1 LFIISGKSIL
11 FSRGKMLQLLQYFKV
26 MDWIEN
32 ASQCPILRGVPSETL
47 LELFEKLQFQIKSYS
62 KDEVLAIQGDEV
74 NRLMILLQGSARGE
88 MTDFSG
94 HIIKIEDVPAPKPL
108 AGAFLFGSENFF
120 PVDVLA
126 NEPVKVLII
135 YRGEFLKLLRMNE
148 TIQMNYLNLVG
159 SKAQFLSKKIK
170 FLSFKTIKGK
180 IVHYLIGLK
189 QDAGG
194 DIRIPGSQ
202 QELADLFGVA
212 RPSVARAL
220 GELEDEGLISSQNR
234 MVKILDKPGLLK
246 YLNE

>member
-1 LFIISGKSIL
+1 
-11 FSRGKMLQLLQYFKV
+11 
-26 MDWIEN
+26 MDWIEK
-32 ASQCPILRGVPSETL
+32 ASLCPILKGISSGTL
-47 LELFEKLQFQIKSYS
+47 LELFEKLQFQVKSYG

-74 NRLMILLQGSARGE
+74 NRLMILLEGSARGE

-108 AGAFLFGSENFF
+108 AGAFLFGNENRF

-126 NEPVKVLII
+126 NEPVKVLVI
-135 YRGEFLKLLRMNE
+135 YREEFLKLLRMSE

-180 IVHYLIGLK
+180 IAHYLIGLK
-189 QDAGG
+189 QDADGH
-194 DIRIPGSQ
+194 IRIPSSQ

-220 GELEDEGLISSQNR
+220 GEMEDEGLISAQCK
-234 MVKILDKPGLLK
+234 MVKILNKPGLLK

>member
-1 LFIISGKSIL
+1 
-11 FSRGKMLQLLQYFKV
+11 MN
-26 MDWIEN
+26 WIES
-32 ASQCPILRGVPSETL
+32 ASQCPILKGVPTDTL
-47 LELFEKLQFQIKSYS
+47 LELFEKLQFQVKSYN
-62 KDEVLAIQGDEV
+62 KDEILAIQGEEV
-74 NRLMILLQGSARGE
+74 NRLMILLAGSARGE

-108 AGAFLFGSENFF
+108 AGAFLFGNENKF
-120 PVDVLA
+120 PVDVVA
-126 NEPVKVLII
+126 NEPVKVLVI

-180 IVHYLIGLK
+180 IAHYLIGLK
-189 QDAGG
+189 QDQNAT
-194 DIRIPGSQ
+194 IRIPSSQ

-220 GELEDEGLISSQNR
+220 GELENEGLIAAQNR
-234 MVKILDKPGLLK
+234 SVKILNKPGLLK

>member
-1 LFIISGKSIL
+1 
-11 FSRGKMLQLLQYFKV
+11 MN
-26 MDWIEN
+26 WIEK
-32 ASQCPILRGVPSETL
+32 ASQCPILKGVPTESL
-47 LELFEKLQFQIKSYS
+47 SVLFTKLQFQIKSYE
-62 KDEVLAIQGDEV
+62 KDDILAIQGDEV
-74 NRLMILLQGSARGE
+74 NRLMILLSGSVRGE

-94 HIIKIEDVPAPKPL
+94 HIIKIEDVAAPKPL
-108 AGAFLFGSENFF
+108 AGAFLFGNENRF

-126 NEPVKVLII
+126 NEPVNVLVI
-135 YRGEFLKLLRMNE
+135 YREEFLKLLRRNE

-180 IVHYLIGLK
+180 IAHYLIGLK
-189 QDAGG
+189 QDADGY
-194 DIRIPGSQ
+194 IRIPSSQ

-220 GELEDEGLISSQNR
+220 GEMEDEGLISAHCK
-234 MVKILDKPGLLK
+234 MVKILNKPGLLK

>member
-1 LFIISGKSIL
+1 
-11 FSRGKMLQLLQYFKV
+11 
-26 MDWIEN
+26 MDWIEK
-32 ASQCPILRGVPSETL
+32 ASLCPILKGVSPDL
-47 LELFEKLQFQIKSYS
+47 LLQHFEKLQFQIKSFK
-62 KDEVLAIQGDEV
+62 KDDVLAIQGDEV

-88 MTDFSG
+88 MTDFAG
-94 HIIKIEDVPAPKPL
+94 HVIKIEDVAAPRPL
-108 AGAFLFGSENFF
+108 AGAFLFGHENRF

-126 NEPVKVLII
+126 NEPVKVLVI
-135 YRGEFLKLLRMNE
+135 YREEFLKLLRMNE

-180 IVHYLIGLK
+180 IAHYLFGLK
-189 QDAGG
+189 QNEEG
-194 DIRIPGSQ
+194 IICIPASQ

-220 GELEDEGLISSQNR
+220 GELENEKLITAQNR
-234 MVKILDKPGLLK
+234 IVKILDKPGLLK

>member
-1 LFIISGKSIL
+1 
-11 FSRGKMLQLLQYFKV
+11 
-26 MDWIEN
+26 MDWIDK
-32 ASQCPILRGVPSETL
+32 AALCPILRGVSPATL
-47 LELFEKLQFQIKSYS
+47 LGLFENLQFQIKAYA
-62 KDEVLAIQGDEV
+62 KDEVLAVQGDEV
-74 NRLMILLQGSARGE
+74 NRLMILLEGSARGE

-108 AGAFLFGSENFF
+108 AGAFLFGSENRF

-126 NEPVKVLII
+126 NEPVKVLVI

-180 IVHYLIGLK
+180 IAHYLIGLLNEE
-189 QDAGG
+189 DGF
-194 DIRIPGSQ
+194 IRIPASQ

-220 GELEDEGLISSQNR
+220 GELEDEGLISARNR
-234 MVKILDKPGLLK
+234 MVKILNKPGLLK

>member
-1 LFIISGKSIL
+1 MS
-11 FSRGKMLQLLQYFKV
+11 
-26 MDWIEN
+26 MDWIEK
-32 ASQCPILRGVPSETL
+32 ASLCPILKGVAPEIL
-47 LELFEKLQFQIKSYS
+47 LELFEKLQFQIKTYG
-62 KDEVLAIQGDEV
+62 KDEILAIQGDEV

-94 HIIKIEDVPAPKPL
+94 HVIKIEDVSAPRPL
-108 AGAFLFGSENFF
+108 AGAFLFGNENRF

-126 NEPVKVLII
+126 NEPVKVLVI

-180 IVHYLIGLK
+180 IVHYLIGLNN
-189 QDAGG
+189 DASGYVK
-194 DIRIPGSQ
+194 IPVSQ
-202 QELADLFGVA
+202 QEMADLFGVA
-212 RPSVARAL
+212 RPSVARAI
-220 GELEDEGLISSQNR
+220 GELENEGLISAQNR
-234 MVKILDKPGLLK
+234 TVRILNKPGLLK

>member
-1 LFIISGKSIL
+1 
-11 FSRGKMLQLLQYFKV
+11 
-26 MDWIEN
+26 MDWIEK
-32 ASQCPILRGVPSETL
+32 AALCPILKGVSPDFL
-47 LELFEKLQFQIKSYS
+47 LQLFEKLQFQIKSYK

-88 MTDFSG
+88 MTDFAG
-94 HIIKIEDVPAPKPL
+94 HVIKIEDVAAPRPL
-108 AGAFLFGSENFF
+108 AGAFLFGHDNRF

-126 NEPVKVLII
+126 NEPVKVLVI
-135 YRGEFLKLLRMNE
+135 YRDEFLKLLRMNE

-180 IVHYLIGLK
+180 IAHYLFGLP
-189 QDAGG
+189 QNEEG
-194 DIRIPGSQ
+194 IICIPASQ

-220 GELEDEGLISSQNR
+220 GELENEKLITAQNR
-234 MVKILDKPGLLK
+234 IIKILDKPGLLK

>member
-1 LFIISGKSIL
+1 
-11 FSRGKMLQLLQYFKV
+11 
-26 MDWIEN
+26 MDWIEK
-32 ASQCPILRGVPSETL
+32 ASQCPILKGVSKETL
-47 LELFEKLQFQIKSYS
+47 LELFGNLQFQIKSFA
-62 KDEVLAIQGDEV
+62 KDDVLAIQDEEV

-94 HIIKIEDVPAPKPL
+94 HLIKIEDVAAPKPL
-108 AGAFLFGSENFF
+108 AGAFLFGNENRF

-126 NEPVKVLII
+126 NEPVKVLVI

-148 TIQMNYLNLVG
+148 NIQMNYLNLVG

-189 QDAGG
+189 QDQNQM
-194 DIRIPGSQ
+194 IRLPSSQ
-202 QELADLFGVA
+202 KDLADLFGVA

-220 GELEDEGLISSQNR
+220 AELENEGLITAQNR
-234 MVKILDKPGLLK
+234 NIKILNRSGLLK

>member
-1 LFIISGKSIL
+1 
-11 FSRGKMLQLLQYFKV
+11 M
-26 MDWIEN
+26 
-32 ASQCPILRGVPSETL
+32 CPILRGVDPEIL
-47 LELFEKLQFQIKSYS
+47 LELFGKLQFQIKSFG
-62 KDEVLAIQGDEV
+62 KDDVLAVQGDEV
-74 NRLMILLQGSARGE
+74 NRLMILLDGSARGE

-108 AGAFLFGSENFF
+108 AGAFLFGNENRF

-180 IVHYLIGLK
+180 IAHYLIGLK
-189 QDAGG
+189 QDAAGK
-194 DIRIPGSQ
+194 IQIPSSQ

-220 GELEDEGLISSQNR
+220 GELEQEGLISARNR
-234 MVKILDKPGLLK
+234 TVMILDKPGLQK